1 MKINQTRRFINV
13 VAKYAGLLFF
23 CGLMVSC
30 TAAPERFEG
39 MPEHHTTEGF
49 KNIHAIPTSSSK
61 GFLFVLRRIWGSAFH
76 PDVPNGHVLS
86 EEVAVNRLKALED
99 EDTLTWLG
107 HSTFLLRIN
116 GTTILTDPFL
126 TNRASPVSFVGGITR
141 YTPPGIKI
149 ENLPKI
155 DMIVISHNHYDHLD
169 FHTIDALP
177 NKDSIHVGVPLG
189 VSELFE
195 DAGYKNIYELDWNES
210 ITIGNIRL
218 EALPAV
224 HDSGRWLVDKDKS
237 LWASWGIFSPSGKYY
252 FGGDTGYSPAFKQV
266 GDKYKFFDMALLPIG
281 AYSPHKLMWMS
292 HVTPEQAIKAGQDL
306 NADILVAG
314 HWGTIGLS
322 DEDHWEPPKRFLAAA
337 EKAGIDKEKAWVM
350 KVGETRILPKTISS
364 NLN

>member
-1 MKINQTRRFINV
+1 MKINKTRRFIKV
-13 VAKYAGLLFF
+13 GAKYTGLLF
-23 CGLMVSC
+23 CGWLMVSC
-30 TAAPERFEG
+30 TAASERPEG
-39 MPEHHTTEGF
+39 MPEHHTADGF
-49 KNIHAIPTSSSK
+49 RNISDIPTSSSK
-61 GFLFVLRRIWGSAFH
+61 GVLFVLRRIWGSAFH
-76 PDVPNGHVLS
+76 PDVPDVHVLP
-86 EEVAVNRLKALED
+86 EEVAVNNLKELEG

-107 HSTFLLRIN
+107 QSTFLLRIN
-116 GTTILTDPFL
+116 GVTILTDPFL
-126 TNRASPVSFVGGITR
+126 TNRASPVSFVGGVTR
-141 YTPPGIKI
+141 YTPPGMKI
-149 ENLPKI
+149 ESLPKI

-177 NKDSIHVGVPLG
+177 NKAKIHVGVPLG

-210 ITIGNIRL
+210 ITIGDIRL

-224 HDSGRWLVDKDKS
+224 HDSGRWLVDKNKS

-252 FGGDTGYSPAFKQV
+252 FGGDTGYSSAFKQA
-266 GDKYKFFDMALLPIG
+266 GDKYQSFDMALLPIG
-281 AYSPHKLMWMS
+281 AYSPYELMWMS

-350 KVGETRILPKTISS
+350 KIGETRILPKK
-364 NLN
+364 N